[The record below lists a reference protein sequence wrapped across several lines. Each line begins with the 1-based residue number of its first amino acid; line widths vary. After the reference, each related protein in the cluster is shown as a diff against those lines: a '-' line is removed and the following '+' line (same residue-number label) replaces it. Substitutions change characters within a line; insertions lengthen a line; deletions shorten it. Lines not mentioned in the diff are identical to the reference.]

1 MCIRAHEAVGKILNL
16 ERPTLDQLRQ
26 METID
31 WRNTPDH
38 GYAVLAAIQAAGS
51 KANFAVPLLVELLVS
66 NPPAYLRCMAL
77 DALGKTKS
85 GHPRII
91 SALLEGLVAK
101 DLLVQGSARR
111 AVQQVDLQEP
121 QAVRALARGLRHAD
135 QGVRFEAAVILRSW
149 DQIGKLP
156 PAAHAEMLAPLI
168 QTLRE
173 VNDDVPPGQLDIY
186 LHLLRNFGKDAAPV
200 AETIVTIHTSP
211 TYFQKQPLKEAALQ
225 RGKLLA
231 VLANIGLPGSALPL
245 VIEALKKGPH
255 DVVDGGFTYTA
266 AARAAGTFG
275 PQARDAVPWLL
286 PALKSQGKEEEFY
299 FFDWPDGFSTAQ
311 LEAIRALG
319 KIGPAAHDAL
329 AMLKDI
335 VERKATTKRTIL
347 MRQEARRA
355 IQSIEVP

>member
-1 MCIRAHEAVGKILNL
+1 MVTLARIEPDNQEIAMTILDRLGAVRGADASQDSMNRAIIGALIPMASVVPASAVPRIAAFREHRWTEVCIRAHTAVGKILNL

-26 METID
+26 MEVID

-51 KANFAVPLLVELLVS
+51 KANFAVPLVIELLIA
-66 NPPAYLRCMAL
+66 NPPAYLQCMAL
-77 DALGKTKS
+77 DTVGTIKS

-91 SALLEGLVAK
+91 SALLEGLVAN
-101 DLLVQGSARR
+101 DLLVRGAARH
-111 AVQQVDLQEP
+111 ALHQVDLHEP
-121 QAVRALARGLRHAD
+121 QAVRALVKGLRHAD
-135 QGVRFEAAVILRSW
+135 QGVRFEAAVVLRSW

-173 VNDDVPPGQLDIY
+173 VNDEVPPGQLDIY
-186 LHLLRNFGKDAAPV
+186 LQLLRNFGKDATPV
-200 AETIVTIHTSP
+200 AATIVTIYTSP

-231 VLANIGLPGSALPL
+231 VLANIGVPDSALPL

-255 DVVDGGFTYTA
+255 DVVDAGFTYTA

-275 PQARDAVPWLL
+275 P
-286 PALKSQGKEEEFY
+286 
-299 FFDWPDGFSTAQ
+299 
-311 LEAIRALG
+311 RA
-319 KIGPAAHDAL
+319 
-329 AMLKDI
+329 
-335 VERKATTKRTIL
+335 
-347 MRQEARRA
+347 ARRDSVVIIGA
-355 IQSIEVP
+355 